1 MSRYADSPMFFKV
14 SECSDMKKQVEES
27 HYAFDKYVSKRR
39 WASMWHQL
47 DEVTRLNP
55 KKVLEI
61 GPGPGL
67 FKATAQA
74 LGLHVETLD
83 IDPELNPDHVAS
95 VFEMPFGN
103 SSYDVVCAFQMLE
116 HLPWDDSKRAFREM
130 ARVATVGL
138 VISLPD
144 AATRWP
150 ISVHVP
156 KIGKVN
162 MLIPKPSIGPRD
174 HEFDGQHYWEINKAG
189 YPLRKIQNELFSFP
203 GLSLE
208 KSYRVP
214 ENPYHRF
221 FVLSKT

>member
-1 MSRYADSPMFFKV
+1 
-14 SECSDMKKQVEES
+14 MKKQVEKS
-27 HYAFDKYVSKRR
+27 HYEFGRYVHKRR
-39 WASMWHQL
+39 WTSMWHQL
-47 DEVTRLNP
+47 DEVTKLKP

-95 VFEMPFGN
+95 VFEMPFAD

-130 ARVATVGL
+130 ARVAKVGL

-150 ISVHVP
+150 MSVHVP
-156 KIGKVN
+156 KIGKVSI
-162 MLIPKPSIGPRD
+162 LIPSPSLGPRV
-174 HEFDGQHYWEINKAG
+174 HKFDGEHYWEINKAG
-189 YPLRKIQNELFSFP
+189 YPLSKVEKELLSFP
-203 GLSLE
+203 GICLD

-214 ENPYHRF
+214 EHPFHRF
-221 FVLSKT
+221 FVLLKT